1 VQISFL
7 HLYLTVASISTLLA
21 VIVAIKAF
29 VLRKHL
35 SGNYSLFF
43 YFFITD
49 ALFDLIGFV
58 FFIRKINNSLPLDLF
73 SMIGFLLISIP
84 FLKHLK
90 YLRTRK
96 IFIVLIIIVL
106 LVSIYWLF
114 DPLQI
119 KKFDLIP
126 MALQSSVLM
135 FLSAIILFN
144 LSSNPSINI
153 FNSSVFW
160 FALGAFLY
168 SLIDSVIT
176 SGLNF
181 LIEINESMMV
191 YVYIASPLVS
201 LAKLTCFFKGLSRI
215 RE

>member
-1 VQISFL
+1 MQISFL
-7 HLYLTVASISTLLA
+7 HLYLTVASISALLA

>member
-1 VQISFL
+1 MQISFL